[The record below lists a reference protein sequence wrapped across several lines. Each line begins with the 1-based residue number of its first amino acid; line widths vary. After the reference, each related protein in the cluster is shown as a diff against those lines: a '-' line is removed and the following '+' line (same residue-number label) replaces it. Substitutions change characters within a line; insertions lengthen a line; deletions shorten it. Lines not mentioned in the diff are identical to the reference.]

1 MRKGV
6 PFVLT
11 FAGRPSRSVRGP
23 PGALYGVQH
32 GLRRFCVF
40 GVVGSAYHPAC
51 IGPAVDDEH
60 PFPDHG
66 LAVGLEYFE
75 KFRRAAVPDE
85 RGARLDLH
93 ISLFQAVVGYLVQQP
108 RVGHMEQYGVQ
119 RDLFSIVGDA

>member
-1 MRKGV
+1 MRS
-6 PFVLT
+6 LT
-11 FAGRPSRSVRGP
+11 DVYKR
-23 PGALYGVQH
+23 Q
-32 GLRRFCVF
+32 
-40 GVVGSAYHPAC
+40 AC

-108 RVGHMEQYGVQ
+108 RVGHMEQY
-119 RDLFSIVGDA
+119 LSLIHI